1 MNNEY
6 ESIDSRNNLRE
17 FRHYTVEEIFEPLTE
32 EQLKAADKRRKELQA
47 KHYKQ
52 MIDVWEEL

>member
-1 MNNEY
+1 MIE
-6 ESIDSRNNLRE
+6 ESISERNSMQKPYR
-17 FRHYTVEEIFEPLTE
+17 YWTQEEIFEPLTE